1 MIQHE
6 PSTAATAQPEAD
18 GRSRKTIMACRSYGL
33 EDECTKPGAGD
44 DNNPLSRLG
53 TSFRNFFT
61 ATPGDGSEE
70 FPEEAKRR
78 MRIETLEKARDDQEQ
93 TLTAVL
99 TELVDHRAG
108 AEEMK
113 TRHKLEV
120 DKLNRENEHLKKR
133 LELMRRDM
141 DDKLALHEY
150 AKIIQQQTPD
160 VTDTA
165 YIMRLKS
172 QLIKSVQQIGIL
184 SDQLSLVNEENQ
196 TIIEDLH
203 NQIVEAQNAC
213 TKAEME
219 FVSVQMELDLEREMK
234 SDAMSYARHMK
245 DKESM
250 DNSSTT
256 SIDLLEAH
264 ADSLARD
271 VREKE
276 KAEARLKAELQ
287 AKMKEVQDLQDTCN
301 TQEKSMTKLRV
312 DLKTLSHERSHY
324 QQLPKRDNV
333 EADAKRKARSVSARG
348 A

>member
-1 MIQHE
+1 
-6 PSTAATAQPEAD
+6 
-18 GRSRKTIMACRSYGL
+18 MACRSYSL
-33 EDECTKPGAGD
+33 ENDECTKP
-44 DNNPLSRLG
+44 
-53 TSFRNFFT
+53 T
-61 ATPGDGSEE
+61 ATPDVGNEPEE
-70 FPEEAKRR
+70 LSEEAKQKK
-78 MRIETLEKARDDQEQ
+78 RIETLEKARDEQDQ

-99 TELVDHRAG
+99 TEMVDHRAD

-120 DKLNRENEHLKKR
+120 DRLNRENEHLKKR
-133 LELMRRDM
+133 LELMRTSRDM

-184 SDQLSLVNEENQ
+184 SDQLSLVNEENE
-196 TIIEDLH
+196 TEVKDLH
-203 NQIVEAQNAC
+203 KQIVEAQNAR

-219 FVSVQMELDLEREMK
+219 FMNDLFVMERQCNEVKEDYEAKLTSQQELIAQLQIELDLEREMK

-287 AKMKEVQDLQDTCN
+287 AKMKEVQDLQDTCSN
-301 TQEKSMTKLRV
+301 QEKSMAKLRA

-324 QQLPKRDNV
+324 EQLPKRDDV